1 MKIST
6 KGYYAVR
13 AMLDMAFH
21 GRLSPV
27 PLSTIASRQ
36 DISQHYLEQLFM
48 KLRKSKLVKSVRG
61 PSGGYLLARPQEEIS
76 IGDIFRAV
84 EESISL
90 LNCVE
95 IQEKDKPLCNKIDQC
110 VSRLLWKRLTE
121 NITHAFDSIN
131 LKTLCREQEKI
142 SGKKGK
148 QKRLTIDH

>member
-21 GRLSPV
+21 GSQGPV
-27 PLSTIASRQ
+27 PLSLISSRQ

-61 PSGGYLLARPQEEIS
+61 PNGGYLLARPPEEIS

-90 LNCVE
+90 LNCVA
-95 IQEKDKPLCNKIDQC
+95 IQESNKTLCNKIDQC
-110 VSRLLWKRLTE
+110 VSRLLWNRLTE
-121 NITHAFDSIN
+121 NITRAFDSIN
-131 LKTLCREQEKI
+131 LKTLCREQEKLEHRTLSI
-142 SGKKGK
+142 ERPTSK
-148 QKRLTIDH
+148 

>member
-13 AMLDMAFH
+13 ALLDMAYH
-21 GRLSPV
+21 GKEQPL

-36 DISQHYLEQLFM
+36 EISQHYLEQLFM

-61 PSGGYLLARPQEEIS
+61 PSGGYLLARSAKEIS

-84 EESISL
+84 DESIAL

-95 IQEKDKPLCNKIDQC
+95 IKESGKDPCNKVDEC

-121 NITHAFDSIN
+121 SITQTFNSIT
-131 LKTLCREQEKI
+131 LDTLCREQEKI
-142 SGKKGK
+142 SKTCG
-148 QKRLTIDH
+148 R